1 MKALRAPAASNAAPW
16 QLEVAAGW
24 LEGVEAKFGSLAS
37 LPSLNRP
44 VVEETQMPGQ
54 LKPIFDRARALASKE
69 GAAEE
74 ERLSAIRLLGRGVEG
89 RDTDVQILA
98 SLLKPSV
105 PAACQTAALDALK
118 RLREP
123 SVADGILGAWPE
135 LSPKLRTPALGI
147 LLSRDEWTGKLLDAL
162 ERGVISPAEIAPV
175 HQQTLLTGK
184 SDVVGKRAEK
194 IFASRQTNRQQ
205 LVSNYEKSRD
215 LLGDAAHGAALFRQ
229 NCMTCHKLKGEGF
242 AVGPDLGTVA
252 DKPIGT
258 LLVAILDP
266 NQAIDAAYQNYTLA
280 TRSGRELSG
289 IIASDT
295 AAGITIRAAGGVE
308 ETVPRSDIARLAS
321 SKLSL
326 MPEGLEAV
334 LPPQDMAD
342 LIAFIRSH

>member
-1 MKALRAPAASNAAPW
+1 
-16 QLEVAAGW
+16 
-24 LEGVEAKFGSLAS
+24 
-37 LPSLNRP
+37 
-44 VVEETQMPGQ
+44 
-54 LKPIFDRARALASKE
+54 
-69 GAAEE
+69 
-74 ERLSAIRLLGRGVEG
+74 
-89 RDTDVQILA
+89 
-98 SLLKPSV
+98 
-105 PAACQTAALDALK
+105 
-118 RLREP
+118 
-123 SVADGILGAWPE
+123 
-135 LSPKLRTPALGI
+135 
-147 LLSRDEWTGKLLDAL
+147 
-162 ERGVISPAEIAPV
+162 
-175 HQQTLLTGK
+175 
-184 SDVVGKRAEK
+184 
-194 IFASRQTNRQQ
+194 
-205 LVSNYEKSRD
+205 
-215 LLGDAAHGAALFRQ
+215 
-229 NCMTCHKLKGEGF
+229 MTCHKLKGEGF

-308 ETVPRSDIARLAS
+308 ETVPRSDITRLAS